1 MIIINTIKNTDH
13 YHDDQVKDVREPDQ
27 LMSDHANVYPADIDH
42 DYDDHHVKHNVII
55 MMIVIMISR

>member
-1 MIIINTIKNTDH
+1 MINTLKNTDH

-42 DYDDHHVKHNVII
+42 HVKHDMI
-55 MMIVIMISR
+55 MMIIIMVSR